1 MRVVRTHG
9 LLLWRTSGACP
20 GRPARAACSAQSPS
34 TPLVFSGRRVGWA
47 QPDALWMPCVRW
59 LAFGRPSLVLL
70 SLLCVDVSDGED
82 KIPLQNVD
90 ARILAKVIEY
100 MKYHFKLIETP
111 QPEDEVRRWDR
122 EFVRVDKSTLF
133 HLVLV
138 RCSLRGWLSF
148 CCSLVAFTLILCLA
162 SALYVGRAGLS
173 VSLLGCPQADYLS
186 CFVPFV
192 GCARGSIFVN

>member
-1 MRVVRTHG
+1 MFVGWSCHPLI
-9 LLLWRTSGACP
+9 LLL
-20 GRPARAACSAQSPS
+20 
-34 TPLVFSGRRVGWA
+34 
-47 QPDALWMPCVRW
+47 
-59 LAFGRPSLVLL
+59 
-70 SLLCVDVSDGED
+70 LLCVDVSDGED

-138 RCSLRGWLSF
+138 RCSLRAWLS
-148 CCSLVAFTLILCLA
+148 CCTLVAARLVLCLA
-162 SALYVGRAGLS
+162 SA
-173 VSLLGCPQADYLS
+173 
-186 CFVPFV
+186 PFV
-192 GCARGSIFVN
+192 GCACGSMFVN